1 MSKFHSVVTR
11 RDFMK
16 GLGLAGMGLGAAS
29 ATAPI
34 FHDLDEL
41 VASADSQFK
50 REWWVKE
57 REYLDPTVEVD
68 WDILDFGKPF
78 CPPIGQYM
86 NPNTPQIMERR
97 IKRKKEG
104 MLAQVPG
111 DRLQDMALQETYEK
125 LMHAYMGWPPK
136 FDQTTT
142 FNFGFPTQGIGVNT
156 PAYYGVP
163 RWEGTP
169 EENLK
174 LIRAA
179 MHFFGSSQ
187 AFVTEVNSRT
197 RRLFSPVSP
206 LRWEDTPMPYQD
218 NGVNVIPNKVGWEI
232 SCTIKQ
238 NNVTAASMTKVAESG
253 PTKGY
258 TPHFQAAT
266 CYAGYCDHYPLAY
279 KLQFFLVALGYI
291 GIPEWGAPNDL
302 VSTLAVPWGV
312 LGGTGE
318 LCRETIICSPEYGTN
333 IRRPVTMFTDLP
345 LAPTKP
351 IDSGIMEFCRT
362 CMICADGCPSQA
374 LSREK
379 DPTWDIFMAPDGTP
393 VNRPGLRA
401 YRCDIVAASEYG
413 CPFDCDRCQGVCP
426 FNHDKTASIH
436 SMIRATAGNTT
447 MFNSFFANMEKY
459 TYPAKDWDMDAW
471 WNRDLNNWSGDVLVG
486 FQQKGW

>member
-1 MSKFHSVVTR
+1 MSRFHSTISR

-16 GLGLAGMGLGAAS
+16 GLGLASTSLGTAAI
-29 ATAPI
+29 TAPAV
-34 FHDLDEL
+34 HDLDEL
-41 VASADSQFK
+41 ASSAECQFK
-50 REWWVKE
+50 RDWWVKE
-57 REYLDPTVEVD
+57 KDYLNTTIDID
-68 WDILDFGKPF
+68 WNVLDFGEPF
-78 CPPIGQYM
+78 WPPIGQYIH
-86 NPNTPQIMERR
+86 PDTPQIMARR
-97 IKRKKEG
+97 IERKKQG
-104 MLAQVPG
+104 ILQKIQG
-111 DRLQDMALQETYEK
+111 DRLQDLALQESYEK
-125 LMHAYMGWPPK
+125 LMHAYMGWPAH

-156 PAYYGVP
+156 PEYFGVP

-187 AFVTEVNSRT
+187 AFVTEINTTT
-197 RRLFSPVSP
+197 RKLFTPVTP
-206 LRWEDTPMPYQD
+206 IRWEDVNMPYQD

-238 NNVTAASMTKVAESG
+238 NNVTGASMTKVAEDG

-279 KLQFFLVALGYI
+279 KLQFFLRALGYI
-291 GIPEWGAPNDL
+291 GIPEWGAPGDL
-302 VSTLAVPWGV
+302 ISTMAIPWGV
-312 LGGTGE
+312 LGGMGE

-333 IRRPVTMFTDLP
+333 IRRPVTLFTNLP

-351 IDSGIMEFCRT
+351 IDAGIMEFCKT
-362 CMICADGCPSQA
+362 CKICAAGCPSQA
-374 LSREK
+374 LSMDDE
-379 DPTWDIFMAPDGTP
+379 PTWDVHMAPEGHP
-393 VNRPGLRA
+393 VNRHGLCA
-401 YRCDIVAASEYG
+401 YRCDIVAAAEYG

-426 FNHDKTASIH
+426 FNHDKAAGIH
-436 SMIRATAGNTT
+436 SMIRAVAANTNI
-447 MFNSFFANMEKY
+447 FNSFFANMEEFA
-459 TYPAKDWDMDAW
+459 YPQNDWDMDAW
-471 WNRDLNNWSGDVLVG
+471 WNRNLNNWSGDVLVG